1 LIGINI
7 LTGLNAKEYSN
18 IDYKLIIEGNQAKA
32 QTGWET
38 KRDLAQMMEDSWR
51 WVSNNPNSYDD

>member
-1 LIGINI
+1 MIGINI

-51 WVSNNPNSYDD
+51 WVQQQPKWLR